1 MEGKRNTRDGCT
13 KNIRIIQFDR
23 DDISDT
29 VNYTIQII
37 DTIGF
42 QDPLQTYTDGRIRYE
57 ILTTIIG
64 GNEEEEEKDTSNFSS
79 LPLQQAKSIDAILI
93 FDTAKDQRNNL
104 VHSQR

>member
-1 MEGKRNTRDGCT
+1 LAREPSKTEYHKVARSVPPLTIPFGTKPRLIKTLLVVGPSRAGKSTFCNVLAGRNVQMEGKRNTRDGCT

-42 QDPLQTYTDGRIRYE
+42 
-57 ILTTIIG
+57 
-64 GNEEEEEKDTSNFSS
+64 
-79 LPLQQAKSIDAILI
+79 
-93 FDTAKDQRNNL
+93 
-104 VHSQR
+104 